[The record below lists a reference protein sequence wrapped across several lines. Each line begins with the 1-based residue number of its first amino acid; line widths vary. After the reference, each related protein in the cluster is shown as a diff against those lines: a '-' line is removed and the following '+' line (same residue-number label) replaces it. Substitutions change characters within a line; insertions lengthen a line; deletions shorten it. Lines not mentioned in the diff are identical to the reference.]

1 MKCNMC
7 GNEIPYGP
15 GTTPYKLYLP
25 PTNTDKERGFTV
37 EVNTCG
43 RCFIAV
49 KTLEALQ
56 AMLNKLGEL
65 I

>member
-1 MKCNMC
+1 MKCAMC
-7 GNEIPYGP
+7 GNEILDASD
-15 GTTPYKLYLP
+15 TVTLSYKLYLP
-25 PTNTDKERGFTV
+25 RNDTETD

-43 RCFIAV
+43 RCFIAT